1 MQTPFDPAPSTIA
14 AKQEIPDV
22 SQRADNLFDGKDAPA
37 AQEQLG
43 DAMERGIQEAEKK
56 FADAFNESHVEM
68 LKTFVFTDASNA
80 YSSIISGF
88 PSTTERFL
96 RINLSYIRDLTP
108 LIVLTYIDK
117 DYNLSDSGSKSTN
130 GQHSLLLLAMQ
141 YNTFKFGFIG
151 REKIRGLTERFVSIG
166 KLRLKAEQK
175 ATKQ

>member
-1 MQTPFDPAPSTIA
+1 
-14 AKQEIPDV
+14 
-22 SQRADNLFDGKDAPA
+22 
-37 AQEQLG
+37 
-43 DAMERGIQEAEKK
+43 
-56 FADAFNESHVEM
+56 M